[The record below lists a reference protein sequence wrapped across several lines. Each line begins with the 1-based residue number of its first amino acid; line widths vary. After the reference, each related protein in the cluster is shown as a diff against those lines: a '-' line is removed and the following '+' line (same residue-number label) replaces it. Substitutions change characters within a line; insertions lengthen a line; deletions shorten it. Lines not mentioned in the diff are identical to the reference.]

1 MLQVFFGG
9 QADGR
14 HGHGTARANGMVRYW
29 ANNKGRRFFLS
40 FFSFC
45 ELFFYCFCYLCFW
58 NGMRMMLRMV
68 DKN

>member
-14 HGHGTARANGMVRYW
+14 HGTETANGMVRYW

-40 FFSFC
+40 FSFC
-45 ELFFYCFCYLCFW
+45 ELFILVCVFVFFSVLER
-58 NGMRMMLRMV
+58 NEN
-68 DKN
+68 DA